1 MIKRIIFTI
10 LFFLST
16 FLFPWYVTIA
26 FGIALVAVAPGYEII
41 IGGLVL
47 DFVYGAV
54 VPSFFTSPFS
64 FTIFFVLIY
73 IGSRIIKK
81 RLVFYQD
88 EQN

>member
-1 MIKRIIFTI
+1 MIRRVFFTI

-16 FLFPWYVTIA
+16 FLFPWYVTILFA
-26 FGIALVAVAPGYEII
+26 FALVAVAPGYEII
-41 IGGLVL
+41 IGGLIL

-54 VPSFFTSPFS
+54 VPNFFTSPFS
-64 FTIFFVLIY
+64 FTIFFGLLY
-73 IGSRIIKK
+73 LGSHIIKK